1 MTEVARRLP
10 AAPGHAPARFTGMGP
25 DARHAAG
32 PDYPAIADSAAF
44 AELRARFRRFVFPMT
59 ALFLAWYL
67 TYVLLAAYA
76 PGFMGA
82 RLSGSVTVGLV
93 FGVLQFVSTIA
104 ITWGYVRYARRT
116 IDPQVHLIR
125 QQAGVDRS

>member
-1 MTEVARRLP
+1 
-10 AAPGHAPARFTGMGP
+10 MGT

-32 PDYPAIADSAAF
+32 PDYATIVDSPAFIA
-44 AELRARFRRFVFPMT
+44 LRTRFRRFVFPMT

-76 PGFMGA
+76 PAFMGV
-82 RLSGSVTVGLV
+82 RLTGSVTIGLV
-93 FGVLQFVSTIA
+93 LGVLQFVSTIA

-116 IDPQVHLIR
+116 IDPQVAQIR
-125 QQAGVDRS
+125 QEAGVDRS